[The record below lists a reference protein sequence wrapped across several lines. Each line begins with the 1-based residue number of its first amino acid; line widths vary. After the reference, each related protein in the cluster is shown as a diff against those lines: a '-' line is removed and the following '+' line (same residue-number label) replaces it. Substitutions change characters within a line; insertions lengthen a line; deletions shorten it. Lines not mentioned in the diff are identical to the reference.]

1 MRMSVKV
8 IVSTLLI
15 AALAVTCAPR
25 EASPSP
31 AATSGAPTV
40 AAATTTPATTARG
53 VPSTAQPVATGTITG
68 LVAYPAE
75 GHPAMTICAFGAT
88 DRSVHYCVD
97 VPQATTP
104 PKSPY
109 TISGVR
115 PGAYHQFAYAAGN
128 DRAGGAYTEY
138 VRCGNRASCS
148 DHTLVD
154 VVVRAGETV
163 RDIEVSDWYGP
174 TDAFPPRPR

>member
-1 MRMSVKV
+1 MKLFISAV
-8 IVSTLLI
+8 LL
-15 AALAVTCAPR
+15 AAMATACAPGA
-25 EASPSP
+25 ASPS
-31 AATSGAPTV
+31 ANATSTATAAPTV
-40 AAATTTPATTARG
+40 AAATTTPSRPTAA
-53 VPSTAQPVATGTITG
+53 PPTAQPANTGAITG

-97 VPQATTP
+97 LPQATTP

-109 TISGVR
+109 TISGLR
-115 PGAYHQFAYAAGN
+115 PGTYHVFAYAAGN
-128 DRAGGAYTEY
+128 ERAGGAYTEY
-138 VRCGNRASCS
+138 VRCGLRASCS

-154 VVVRAGETV
+154 VVVRAGESV

-174 TDAFPPRPR
+174 TDSFPPRPR